1 MSDPENVGGV
11 YRRDYIMNEDQRS
24 QARSHIHYLL
34 TGETFMPYEEWMANF
49 PVNHFSSLI
58 DNGIKPLLNTYD
70 YYIPTSTQELK
81 QRISYWAWET
91 LVHHQTSRRRRVES
105 NLYSGIHKSRSQY
118 ENYTYHITTTDWN
131 ELFDNWENE
140 VLFNT
145 VTLEGTEQRNGLP
158 DFLWKF
164 IRDDAYSGSEADSSE
179 EEEPARNVKV
189 KISDL
194 GWISNNRRVF

>member
-1 MSDPENVGGV
+1 MSDLENVGGV
-11 YRRDYIMNEDQRS
+11 YRRDYIMNEDQRI
-24 QARSHIHYLL
+24 QARSHIRYML
-34 TGETFMPYEEWMANF
+34 TGEAFTPYEEWVTHF

-58 DNGIKPLLNTYD
+58 DNGIKPLLDTYD
-70 YYIPTSTQELK
+70 YYIPMSTQELK

-91 LVHHQTSRRRRVES
+91 AVHHQTGRRRRVES
-105 NLYSGIHKSRSQY
+105 NIYSGIHKSRSQY

-131 ELFDNWENE
+131 GLFDNWENE

-158 DFLWKF
+158 DFIWKF
-164 IRDDAYSGSEADSSE
+164 IRDDGNSYSDGESSD

-189 KISDL
+189 KMSDL